1 MRNRKEKVNQL
12 KAESNQ
18 PLVGQKKIEQK
29 QQFSEDETLVF
40 VLDPL
45 KHYQHRIEHYTGHD
59 DQIIFDEQFLLD
71 DSDDPEKV
79 MQELRKKQQRLNQME
94 EEEKKLS
101 DNIKLSNKK
110 EVKAPTEESEA
121 FIKIRDYLK

>member
-1 MRNRKEKVNQL
+1 MRNRRDKVNQL
-12 KAESNQ
+12 KAEANQ
-18 PLVGQKKIEQK
+18 PLAGEKKIEQK
-29 QQFSEDETLVF
+29 QQFSEIEILSF

-45 KHYQHRIEHYTGHD
+45 KSYQHRIEHYTGHD

-79 MQELRKKQQRLNQME
+79 LQELRKKQQRRIQME

-101 DNIKLSNKK
+101 DNIKLSDKK
-110 EVKAPTEESEA
+110 EVKEVNEESEA
-121 FIKIRDYLK
+121 FRKIRDYLK